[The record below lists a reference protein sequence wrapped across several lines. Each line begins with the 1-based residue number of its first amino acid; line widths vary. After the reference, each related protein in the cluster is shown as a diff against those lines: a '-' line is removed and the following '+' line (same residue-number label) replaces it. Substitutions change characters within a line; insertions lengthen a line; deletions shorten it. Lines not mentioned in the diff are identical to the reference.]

1 MLHIWISSLLISS
14 NRYVGGLYTGL
25 MALAT
30 KFESSQIK
38 VILVT
43 IPKGEQIPTPP
54 ANTTPTLGP
63 TERNAFR
70 LLLEEY
76 QHLE

>member
-1 MLHIWISSLLISS
+1 
-14 NRYVGGLYTGL
+14 

-30 KFESSQIK
+30 KSESSQIK

-63 TERNAFR
+63 AERNAFR

-76 QHLE
+76 QHLER